1 MFLIVS
7 CRKTDKKEINNENN
21 INTVLEN
28 KISGKTYYEAKEG
41 ISFEGSTT
49 YYDTWKFN
57 TDKSINITYSDVVSS
72 SSYSCYWSIVGDS
85 LLIDQ
90 KIITSKTKYEHYKI
104 KECNDTMLIL
114 QQTQKY
120 QTSSDKPSIDT
131 TFFKKLYTKKIKL

>member
-1 MFLIVS
+1 MTSMFLIVS

-28 KISGKTYYEAKEG
+28 KISGKTYYLGKEG
-41 ISFEGSTT
+41 MSSL
-49 YYDTWKFN
+49 
-57 TDKSINITYSDVVSS
+57 TYSVVYQFNNDKTFDLLHNNNAVT
-72 SSYSCYWSIVGDS
+72 YSCYWSIVGDS